1 MKMAHF
7 QLEPGQAEESNT
19 EAQTKAHK
27 LQHLFAQ
34 LKPLIAGQGKVTV
47 CISPLDPAR
56 HHSHKHNLC
65 DT

>member
-47 CISPLDPAR
+47 HLTPGPCHTSLTQTQPL
-56 HHSHKHNLC
+56 
-65 DT
+65 